1 MANGRVITGFSKPYV
16 ALYTATA
23 SGGSYTISYSS
34 GQILARGVEIQI
46 EPETTDDNNFYADN
60 VIAENEAGLFTGGT
74 LTLTVDGLKDPAN
87 KLIYGLPAADTDD
100 WYNYDNTQAI
110 PFVGFGAVIRV
121 QEAGVVSY
129 APIVL
134 PKIQFNDTG
143 MTAATQEDSI
153 DWQSAELTAQIFRDE
168 SVKQTWKKLGEAQVS
183 EAAAEAMIKSF
194 LSIS

>member
-87 KLIYGLPAADTDD
+87 KLIYGLPAADDDD

-129 APIVL
+129 VPIVL

>member
-74 LTLTVDGLKDPAN
+74 LTLTVDGLKDTAN
-87 KLIYGLPAADTDD
+87 KLIYGLPIADDED

-129 APIVL
+129 VPIVL

-168 SVKQTWKKLGEAQVS
+168 SVKQTWKKLGEAQTS
-183 EAAAEAMIKSF
+183 EAAAEAKIKTF